1 MSVVTRSVL
10 ILVAASLL
18 ASCAGG
24 GGKAAPASSSPVFN
38 LSGYSAA
45 YRKGHADACAQRR
58 DERSLREQ
66 GDYMMGW
73 NDGRLACSRR

>member
-18 ASCAGG
+18 ASCAG

-58 DERSLREQ
+58 DERLLREQ

>member
-1 MSVVTRSVL
+1 MSVATRSILV
-10 ILVAASLL
+10 LVAASLL
-18 ASCAGG
+18 ASCAGS
-24 GGKAAPASSSPVFN
+24 GGKAAPASSAPVVN

-58 DERSLREQ
+58 DERLLREQ

-73 NDGRLACSRR
+73 NDGRLACGRR